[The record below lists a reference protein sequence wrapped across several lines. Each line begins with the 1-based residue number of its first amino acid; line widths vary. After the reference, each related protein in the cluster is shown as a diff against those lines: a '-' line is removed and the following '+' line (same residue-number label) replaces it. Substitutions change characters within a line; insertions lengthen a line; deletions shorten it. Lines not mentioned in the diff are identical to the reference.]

1 MISTSAVV
9 PSAPSTESITPGS
22 SPARTTTAPAPSPNR
37 MQTVRSVMSS
47 IFEITS
53 APITSTVSAAPD
65 STNAVAVDI
74 AYEKPAHAAFTSNA
88 GQVIPILRCTQTAV
102 DGIGVSPDR
111 VAQTIRST
119 CSARMPAAS
128 SARLAASTAR
138 SDAATSSSAKFRDRM
153 PVRSTIHSSL
163 VSTSDSKY
171 EFGIRLSGRNE
182 PTPAMVACRVT
193 RRG

>member
-1 MISTSAVV
+1 M
-9 PSAPSTESITPGS
+9 
-22 SPARTTTAPAPSPNR
+22 
-37 MQTVRSVMSS
+37 
-47 IFEITS
+47 
-53 APITSTVSAAPD
+53 SAAPD

-88 GQVIPILRCTQTAV
+88 GQVMPILRCTQTAV
-102 DGIGVSPDR
+102 EGIGVSPDR

-128 SARLAASTAR
+128 SARFAASTAR
-138 SDAATSSSAKFRDRM
+138 SDAAMSWSAKFRDRM

-171 EFGIRLSGRNE
+171 ELGIRLFGRNE

>member
-1 MISTSAVV
+1 MIKTSAVV
-9 PSAPSTESITPGS
+9 PSAPSTESITPGW
-22 SPARTTTAPAPSPNR
+22 SPACRTTAPAPSPNK
-37 MQTVRSVMSS
+37 MQTVRSVMSRV
-47 IFEITS
+47 FEMTS
-53 APITSTVSAAPD
+53 APITRMVSAAPD
-65 STNAVAVDI
+65 SMNAVAVDM
-74 AYEKPAHAAFTSNA
+74 AYENPAHAAFTSNA
-88 GQVIPILRCTQTAV
+88 GQVMPIFRCTQTAV

-128 SARLAASTAR
+128 SAATAASTAR
-138 SDAATSSSAKFRDRM
+138 SDAAVSSDAKFLDRM
-153 PVRSTIHSSL
+153 PVLSTIHSSL

-193 RRG
+193 ARG